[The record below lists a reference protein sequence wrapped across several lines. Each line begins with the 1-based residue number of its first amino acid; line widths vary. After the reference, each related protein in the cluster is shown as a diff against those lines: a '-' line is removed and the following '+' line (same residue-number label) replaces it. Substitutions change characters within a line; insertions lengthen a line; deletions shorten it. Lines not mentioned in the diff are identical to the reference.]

1 MKAFCILDPGRTGI
15 VERPAPEPGP
25 GEVLLRVRKVGF
37 CGSDLSTFLGRN
49 PLVSYPRIPGHE
61 IAAEIEK
68 VTEGVPG
75 SIRPG
80 QAVTVVPYTNCGNCT
95 ACRRGRFNACRHN
108 QTLGVQRDGA
118 MAGYLAVPWEKVVAP
133 ARLGLAELA
142 LVEPLTV
149 GFHAVDRAAVEAA
162 DTVAV
167 LGCGMIGLGAVAG
180 AARRGARVIAVDIDE
195 AKLRTARAAGAGHSI
210 NSKTSDLHAEMERLT
225 GGRGADVVIEAA
237 GLPST
242 YRAAVDEVAFAGRV
256 ACIGYAKEEV
266 AFATKLFV
274 QKEID
279 LRGSRNATPGDF
291 EAAAACL
298 AEGTFPVRA
307 VVSREVPLGG
317 AGEALAGWAKNPG
330 AVTKIVV
337 DVG

>member
-1 MKAFCILDPGRTGI
+1 MRALCILEPGRTAI
-15 VERPAPEPGP
+15 VDRPDPEPAP

-61 IAAEIEK
+61 IAAEVER
-68 VTEGVPG
+68 VAEGVPAA
-75 SIRPG
+75 IRPG
-80 QAVTVVPYTNCGNCT
+80 QAVTVVPYTSCGTCT
-95 ACRRGRFNACRHN
+95 SCRRGRPNACRHN
-108 QTLGVQRDGA
+108 RTLGVQRDGA
-118 MAGYLAVPWEKVVAP
+118 MAERLAVPWGKIVAAP
-133 ARLGLAELA
+133 GLGLTELA

-180 AARRGARVIAVDIDE
+180 AARRGATVVAVDVDD
-195 AKLRTARAAGAGHSI
+195 AKLATARAAGARHAV
-210 NSKTSDLHAEMERLT
+210 NSKASSLHGEIERIT
-225 GGRGADVVIEAA
+225 EGRGADVVIEAA
-237 GLPST
+237 GLPAT

-256 ACIGYAKEEV
+256 ACIGYAKDEV

-279 LRGSRNATPGDF
+279 LRGSRNATPKDF
-291 EAAAACL
+291 ADAADLL
-298 AEGTFPVRA
+298 AKGAFPAGA
-307 VVSREVPLGG
+307 VVTREAPLEG
-317 AGEALAGWAKNPG
+317 AGEALAAWAKDPA

-337 DVG
+337 SL